1 MGRLRHN
8 IWPMLITIAIPA
20 FNEEEL
26 LPSTLATVA
35 EAGEAF
41 TERGWE
47 TEVVVCDNNSTD
59 RTAEIAEAAGAR
71 VVFEEHNQ
79 KSLARNAAGNAAKGE
94 WIIFLDAD
102 SKPSK
107 ALFEATAM
115 AMDKKEIIG
124 GGTTIKIEGRH
135 GKEEERVCWD
145 SSLAF
150 LERNLN
156 VFSRV
161 LRCPTSQYN
170 FLRTEDF
177 HGLNGFSKKHYATEE
192 LEFGR
197 RLKKLGKQRRQRVQ
211 IFTQTP
217 LSTSDRKCYGACPAK
232 RQMKMFLLWVFTVGR
247 SVRKIE
253 NCGYWY
259 NVRGVKP

>member
-1 MGRLRHN
+1 
-8 IWPMLITIAIPA
+8 MLITIAIPA

-26 LPSTLATVA
+26 LPSTLAAVA

-41 TERGWE
+41 TQRGWE
-47 TEVVVCDNNSTD
+47 MEVVVCDNNSTD
-59 RTAEIAEAAGAR
+59 STAEIAEAAGAR

-79 KSLARNAAGNAAKGE
+79 KSRARNAAGNAAKGE
-94 WIIFLDAD
+94 WIIFVDAD

-107 ALFEATAM
+107 ALFEATAE

-124 GGTTIKIEGRH
+124 GGTTVKIEGRH
-135 GKEEERVCWD
+135 GKEEERMCWD
-145 SSLAF
+145 FTLAN
-150 LERNLN
+150 LERSYN
-156 VFSRV
+156 VSCRV
-161 LRCPTSQYN
+161 WPHPPSQYS

-177 HGLNGFSKKHYATEE
+177 HELNGYSEKHYCYEE

-197 RLKKLGKQRRQRVQ
+197 RLKKLGKKRSQRVQ

-217 LSTSDRKCYGACPAK
+217 ISTSDRKCYGACPWK
-232 RQMKMFLLWVFTVGR
+232 RQMKMALLWVFTVGR
-247 SVRKIE
+247 AARKIE

-259 NVRGVKP
+259 DVRGVKP